1 MSHALR
7 LSWIAMLLIPAIVQ
21 ADVAS
26 GPAAGTEIKPLKVEV
41 VTGDHAGKE
50 IDSAEERGDKATI
63 FVFVN
68 AERFDR
74 PAGRF
79 LKKLD
84 DAVKAHDGK
93 AAIVAVWLTEDR
105 EAGKTRLMAIQ
116 NSLQFGATSLAL
128 FPSLKNLPN
137 GWGLNTDAAI
147 TAVVVAKKKVTAK
160 FAYVSVNETVVP
172 EVAAELSK
180 AVK

>member
-1 MSHALR
+1 MAIRWR
-7 LSWIAMLLIPAIVQ
+7 LMAIAVVFIPGIVR

-26 GPAAGTEIKPLKVEV
+26 GPEVGAEIKLLKVEA
-41 VTGDHAGKE
+41 VTGDKAGQE
-50 IDSAEERGDKATI
+50 LDYAAERGDKPTI

-84 DAVKAHDGK
+84 DAVKAHNGK
-93 AAIVAVWLTEDR
+93 AAIVAVWLTDDKDN
-105 EAGKTRLMAIQ
+105 AKTRLTAIQ
-116 NSLQFGATSLAL
+116 NSLQFGATSLAVY
-128 FPSLKNLPN
+128 PSLKNLPD
-137 GWGLNTDAAI
+137 GWGLNTDAAA
-147 TAVVVAKKKVTAK
+147 TAVVVADKKVAAN
-160 FAYVSVNETVVP
+160 FAYVSVNETVVR
-172 EVAAELSK
+172 EVAAALGK